1 MLINNVL
8 ELSLLLVIS
17 YLRAGRADPE
27 IVDEIAADESKD
39 SIVVENSSQYG
50 FPTTPWLPYYFFS
63 PMMQPQYTSG
73 KLIVLRYRYRN

>member
-1 MLINNVL
+1 MLINKVL

-27 IVDEIAADESKD
+27 ITENIAADESKD

-73 KLIVLRYRYRN
+73 KLIVFRYRN

>member
-27 IVDEIAADESKD
+27 ITENIAADESKD

-50 FPTTPWLPYYFFS
+50 FPTTPWLPYYFVS
-63 PMMQPQYTSG
+63 PMMQPQYSSG
-73 KLIVLRYRYRN
+73 KLIVLRYHN

>member
-8 ELSLLLVIS
+8 ELSLLLVIC

-27 IVDEIAADESKD
+27 ITENIAADESKD

-50 FPTTPWLPYYFFS
+50 FPTSPWLPYYFFS

-73 KLIVLRYRYRN
+73 KLIVFRYRN